1 MVPAPRQP
9 DVSSYAGPD
18 RRGLDRQTF
27 EDSPQRPSSAAVVA
41 LAVLGGLVVV
51 SLLLGAGPLDVATML
66 SVVSSLALVLAGALN
81 LLRWRVLGWAPPAL
95 VGGALLL
102 PGALL
107 VPLGQLDSRA
117 FIGAAAG
124 VASTSTRL
132 VVLAGF
138 ALLLWRATT
147 VDEVDSGLRPLRE
160 TMLAGAGVLA
170 TSLLVILTHAAGWA
184 RPGDNSTWVALELH
198 LATIALLLLVRLVTA
213 PGMLLPSDVRA
224 LRIALACI
232 ALAALV
238 RASGPWLGNG
248 ALVAAAVIQC
258 VAAAVLL
265 DRAGSSI
272 LAALNH
278 HQGVA
283 RSMSHQLRDL
293 DSTALLSR
301 QRLHDVRGALAGVR
315 AAVDALHAHRDELAA
330 DTAAELE
337 DALLA
342 ELARIEI
349 LVRPAVA
356 AAASSRPDPGVAC
369 RLDDVLLPLVV
380 TYRERGLRLV
390 WEPCGL
396 SAAADRVPV
405 ATVVQNLL
413 ENALRHAP
421 GAQVRVS
428 VRQVLHTIA
437 LVVSDDGPGLPA
449 GSHETVF
456 AAGVR
461 SCSTGGEGLGL
472 AGSRRL
478 ARSVGGDLVALPTQ
492 RGACFLLQLPVVAG
506 DLRTPSE
513 TLQP

>member
-1 MVPAPRQP
+1 MPAPRRP
-9 DVSSYAGPD
+9 DAHSYAGPD
-18 RRGLDRQTF
+18 RRGLDRRTF
-27 EDSPQRPSSAAVVA
+27 EDSPQRPSTAAVVSLA
-41 LAVLGGLVVV
+41 LLGGLVVV
-51 SLLLGAGPLDVATML
+51 SLLVGAGPLDVATML
-66 SVVSSLALVLAGALN
+66 SVFSSLALVLAGALN

-160 TMLAGAGVLA
+160 TLLVGAAVLG
-170 TSLLVILTHAAGWA
+170 TSLLVVATHAAGWA
-184 RPGDNSTWVALELH
+184 RPGDNTTWVALELH

-213 PGMLLPSDVRA
+213 PGLLLPSDVRA
-224 LRIALACI
+224 LRIALGCI

-315 AAVDALHAHRDELAA
+315 AAVDALHAHRDELAE

-356 AAASSRPDPGVAC
+356 ATSSRPDPGVAC
-369 RLDDVLLPLVV
+369 PLDDVLLPLVV
-380 TYRERGLRLV
+380 TYRERGLRLA

-396 SAAADRVPV
+396 SAAAEPVPV

-428 VRQVLHTIA
+428 VRRVLHTIA
-437 LVVSDDGPGLPA
+437 LVVSDDGPGLPP
-449 GSHETVF
+449 GSNETVF
-456 AAGVR
+456 DAGVR

-492 RGACFLLQLPVVAG
+492 RGACFLLQLPVVTG

-513 TLQP
+513 SLQP